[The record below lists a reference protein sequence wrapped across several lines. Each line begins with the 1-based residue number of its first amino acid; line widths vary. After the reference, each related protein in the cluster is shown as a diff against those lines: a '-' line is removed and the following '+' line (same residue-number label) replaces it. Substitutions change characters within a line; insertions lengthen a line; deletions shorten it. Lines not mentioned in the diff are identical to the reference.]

1 MVTWVAKAAR
11 IRVRLPYRI
20 PNLKLIIMIEFLL
33 GAAIITLIYQ
43 GVKLNKVLNQ
53 VTALKGNETEIIN
66 TIYKNDELIHRRV
79 DQEIDRTNGL
89 YTDSIRHTNERVNE
103 KKSKKKLLKG

>member
-1 MVTWVAKAAR
+1 
-11 IRVRLPYRI
+11 
-20 PNLKLIIMIEFLL
+20 MIEFLL
-33 GAAIITLIYQ
+33 GAAIITLVYQ
-43 GVKLNKVLNQ
+43 GVKLNKVSKQ

-79 DQEIDRTNGL
+79 DQEIDRNDRL
-89 YTDSIRHTNERVNE
+89 HTDTTQYINQRVNE